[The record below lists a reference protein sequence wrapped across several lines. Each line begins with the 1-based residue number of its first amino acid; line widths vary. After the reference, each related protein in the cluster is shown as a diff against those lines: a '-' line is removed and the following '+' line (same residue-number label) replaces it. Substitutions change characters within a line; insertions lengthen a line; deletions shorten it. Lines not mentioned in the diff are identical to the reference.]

1 VFYARRFE
9 GGKMVELPGSARVLE
24 ADMVLLAMGFLGP
37 EATLAD
43 SLKLEQ
49 DARSN
54 FKVRWYMRSCVSNVG
69 LHVQH
74 VLAGYNSRHRRLST
88 RQPWCGSSYSVLLH
102 SLSYAAPCVQ

>member
-1 VFYARRFE
+1 MAPEQLACYPAAMRWQVTCQDTLLTSLLSAVLLVIVRRFE

-37 EATLAD
+37 EATLAE

-54 FKVRWYMRSCVSNVG
+54 FKVG
-69 LHVQH
+69 
-74 VLAGYNSRHRRLST
+74 T
-88 RQPWCGSSYSVLLH
+88 SS
-102 SLSYAAPCVQ
+102 

>member
-1 VFYARRFE
+1 VLEADMVLLAVLELNFDPKPVCFHLATMCRFE

-37 EATLAD
+37 EATLAE

-54 FKVRWYMRSCVSNVG
+54 FKVG
-69 LHVQH
+69 
-74 VLAGYNSRHRRLST
+74 T
-88 RQPWCGSSYSVLLH
+88 SS
-102 SLSYAAPCVQ
+102 